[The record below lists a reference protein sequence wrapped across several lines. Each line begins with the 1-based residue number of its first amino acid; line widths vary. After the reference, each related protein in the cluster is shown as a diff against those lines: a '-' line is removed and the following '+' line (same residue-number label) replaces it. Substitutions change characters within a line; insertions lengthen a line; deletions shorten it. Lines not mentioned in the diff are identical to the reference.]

1 MLYQRI
7 DRYTDLSYESYN
19 IYIYTIHYILYIG
32 GEESTQRGERTSAAF
47 SAAGL
52 EKAARSVLPKTCG
65 CCLLR
70 GGHPPHHNRSGGRH
84 RASLLFR
91 RASWF
96 CGEKGRVM
104 MSSRHTASDGVC
116 SLLLPLACIN
126 ELTNIMKLSLNLII
140 TISVSIQ
147 LN

>member
-1 MLYQRI
+1 MRIYQ
-7 DRYTDLSYESYN
+7 YESYESYN
-19 IYIYTIHYILYIG
+19 IYIHCTLYIIYRRRREHPEG
-32 GEESTQRGERTSAAF
+32 RKDIRRILRRWARKSRSQRAAKNVAAACFVEGIRRT
-47 SAAGL
+47 
-52 EKAARSVLPKTCG
+52 T
-65 CCLLR
+65 
-70 GGHPPHHNRSGGRH
+70 NRSGGRH
-84 RASLLFR
+84 RVSLLFR

-116 SLLLPLACIN
+116 SLLLLPCLHAAIN